1 MQCVQ
6 WKKVDAGRRACG
18 YRAAAFFFL
27 RCDAVLCVVIL
38 HAKAACMRRM
48 PVGHGITDSEST
60 WWPTVSAMRAG
71 ALPGASEIPL
81 GILKNW
87 LALLAPADFS
97 ANLRARFH
105 FNRGRCGLR
114 RCGAAH
120 FPGLPLLCG
129 RPLPGLGSTFA
140 PGLGVRLRCTTLV
153 EVVVVPFAA
162 ASFAL
167 RALPFALPAGS
178 KRSAQSVRG
187 AVRQCSSQGSGLKAD
202 AVLCSCG
209 GGLGTDHVGTA
220 CT

>member
-1 MQCVQ
+1 MRCV
-6 WKKVDAGRRACG
+6 
-18 YRAAAFFFL
+18 
-27 RCDAVLCVVIL
+27 
-38 HAKAACMRRM
+38 

-87 LALLAPADFS
+87 LALPAPADFS

-120 FPGLPLLCG
+120 FPGLTLLCG
-129 RPLPGLGSTFA
+129 RPLPGLGATFA
-140 PGLGVRLRCTTLV
+140 QCICVRLRCTTLV

-167 RALPFALPAGS
+167 RALPLALPVRVIVEEVCPVRAGC
-178 KRSAQSVRG
+178 SAPVLLPRIWPESRCG
-187 AVRQCSSQGSGLKAD
+187 ALLLRWRAG
-202 AVLCSCG
+202 
-209 GGLGTDHVGTA
+209 H
-220 CT
+220 